1 MDQSIAVTGADVPVV
16 SGTPKRLSDH
26 ASLWQAVCGDASHQ
40 PTKRGAVEF
49 GLLGEQV
56 AGFGEERA
64 GGVED
69 GAGDPGVEV
78 VRSGGVSPWVACCG
92 TTGRGPGMLKP

>member
-1 MDQSIAVTGADVPVV
+1 MDQSIAVTGADVPGV

-26 ASLWQAVCGDASHQ
+26 AGSASHQ

-56 AGFGEERA
+56 AGFAEERA

-69 GAGDPGVEV
+69 GAGDPGVDV